1 MDYQPGQQV
10 LIIVKDPDKLS
21 PCNQG
26 PYLIEAVHVNGT
38 VTIERATNV
47 FARINIGRIRSYRP

>member
-38 VTIERATNV
+38 VTIERAPNV
-47 FARINIGRIRSYRP
+47 FERINI